1 MLNPTW
7 DSAAGSSHAWPKIK
21 FRIQWPN
28 MVFIALCDLIDLVG
42 LSQPWSHELGE
53 LPTHP
58 QRDQKLV
65 LQPISYQDLIYMF

>member
-1 MLNPTW
+1 
-7 DSAAGSSHAWPKIK
+7 
-21 FRIQWPN
+21 

-58 QRDQKLV
+58 QRDQKLM